1 MITLFNFGPAL
12 GLPDPSPFVM
22 KTEILLKMAGLH
34 YQTKSKGLS
43 RAPKGKIP
51 YIIDDGQKIGDS
63 TFIRWHIE
71 KKYNIDLDHALSDEQ
86 RAIAWAFEKMAEDNL
101 YWAVLETRW
110 MNKANFRKGP
120 AQFFRRVP
128 GLIRPFVKMMVR
140 GKIRKALKA
149 HGMGRH
155 NTDEIGAL
163 AVRSVDAIAAYLGHK
178 PFFMGAEP
186 SGIDATMYAFIACV
200 LCPVFDCPERQ
211 AAERHDNLRRY
222 LERMSRRFYP
232 ELAKLTASKA
242 VA

>member
-1 MITLFNFGPAL
+1 MITLYNFGPAL

-43 RAPKGKIP
+43 RAANRKVP
-51 YIIDDGQKIGDS
+51 YILDESQKISDS
-63 TFIRWHIE
+63 TFIRRHIE

-101 YWAVLETRW
+101 YWAVLTTRW
-110 MNKANFRKGP
+110 MNKANFRNGT
-120 AQFFRRVP
+120 AQFFRHIP
-128 GLIRPFVKMMVR
+128 GLIRPFVKMMAR
-140 GKIRKALKA
+140 GKVRKALKA
-149 HGMGRH
+149 HGMGRRKA
-155 NTDEIGAL
+155 DEIGAL
-163 AVRSVDAIAAYLGHK
+163 AVRSVDAMAAYLGHK

-200 LCPVFDCPERQ
+200 LCPTFDCPERE
-211 AAERHDNLRRY
+211 AAERHDNLHRY
-222 LERMSRRFYP
+222 VERMSRRFYP